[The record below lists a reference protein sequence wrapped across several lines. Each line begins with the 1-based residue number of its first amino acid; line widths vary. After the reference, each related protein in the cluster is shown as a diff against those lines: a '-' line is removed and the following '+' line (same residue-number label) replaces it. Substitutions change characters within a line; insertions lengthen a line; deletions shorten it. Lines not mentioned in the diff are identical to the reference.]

1 MERSHIAFSSFI
13 FLFFVNICDSCEGK
27 QCSAARTIP
36 VIEAQITKT
45 SKKNLTQIFPF
56 HFLGDLN
63 QLAEFLWGRRIKDKK
78 AGLYNI
84 IY

>member
-36 VIEAQITKT
+36 VIETQITKT

-63 QLAEFLWGRRIKDKK
+63 QLTGLNWQERTKVDRNRI
-78 AGLYNI
+78 
-84 IY
+84 